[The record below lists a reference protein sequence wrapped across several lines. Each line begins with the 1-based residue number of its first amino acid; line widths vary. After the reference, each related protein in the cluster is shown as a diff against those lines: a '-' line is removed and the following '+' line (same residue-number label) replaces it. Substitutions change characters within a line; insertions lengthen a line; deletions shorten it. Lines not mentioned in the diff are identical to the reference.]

1 MPKPFVLLF
10 AAIFG
15 TVLALGFP
23 EAASAQFD
31 YQQMENLPGFENDD
45 IADFPTY
52 VVDLYRLGI
61 WIVGLS
67 AMLMIVIGGFM
78 YMSSAGNTSRISTA
92 KTIIWDAIIGLVIA
106 LTAWLMLNVINQDL
120 RDLRLDNVQFQ
131 RPQFNITVSGAGTA
145 PASGSGNVVQQQN
158 QAAINAAGGTTTA
171 VADPG
176 SNFNTTLGWIDQFNL
191 DRAQLV
197 QQCSTGG
204 ALNYAM
210 CAGNVFSAA
219 ASGTMTGLSIVG
231 ESAGN
236 AAGWLVNCSFGRC

>member
-10 AAIFG
+10 VAVFG
-15 TVLALGFP
+15 TMLALGLP
-23 EAASAQFD
+23 ETASAQFN
-31 YQQMENLPGFENDD
+31 YQPMENLPGFEGDN

-131 RPQFNITVSGAGTA
+131 RSQFNITINGGGGGA
-145 PASGSGNVVQQQN
+145 ASASN
-158 QAAINAAGGTTTA
+158 AAINAPITTGVVGQAQTDIQQAQQQFSQGGFWNNVLGAGNTILGAGGVLAAPVVGAAEGVINGIGTGAGIVYCAFSSTCQNSWDA
-171 VADPG
+171 IRG
-176 SNFNTTLGWIDQFNL
+176 SLPF
-191 DRAQLV
+191 
-197 QQCSTGG
+197 
-204 ALNYAM
+204 
-210 CAGNVFSAA
+210 
-219 ASGTMTGLSIVG
+219 
-231 ESAGN
+231 
-236 AAGWLVNCSFGRC
+236 